1 MKYTLKTRDFLK
13 GALMAV
19 LVPAVY
25 IIQTSLDAGVLTFNW
40 KQITIASV
48 SGLLAYLI
56 KNFFTDDIKVAK
68 NIIAKD
74 RLDNLEN
81 PKL

>member
-40 KQITIASV
+40 KQIIIAAV

-81 PKL
+81 PKP

>member
-1 MKYTLKTRDFLK
+1 MKYTLKTRDLLK

-19 LVPAVY
+19 LVPAIY
-25 IIQTSLDAGVLTFNW
+25 IIQTSLEAGVLTFNW
-40 KQITIASV
+40 KQILIASI

-56 KNFFTDDIKVAK
+56 KNFFTDDIQVAK

-74 RLDNLEN
+74 RLDNQQ
-81 PKL
+81 P

>member
-1 MKYTLKTRDFLK
+1 MKYTLKTRDLVK

-40 KQITIASV
+40 KQILIASI

-56 KNFFTDDIKVAK
+56 KNFFTDDIQVAK

-74 RLDNLEN
+74 RLDNQQL
-81 PKL
+81 

>member
-19 LVPAVY
+19 LVPAIY
-25 IIQTSLDAGVLTFNW
+25 IIQTSLEAGVLTFNW
-40 KQITIASV
+40 KQIAIAAV

-56 KNFFTDDIKVAK
+56 KNFFTDDIAVAK
-68 NIIAKD
+68 NIIAQD
-74 RLDNLEN
+74 RLEN
-81 PKL
+81 QQP

>member
-19 LVPAVY
+19 LVPAIY
-25 IIQTSLDAGVLTFNW
+25 IIQTSLEAGVLTFNW
-40 KQITIASV
+40 KQIAIASV

-56 KNFFTDDIKVAK
+56 KNFFTDDVAVAK
-68 NIIAKD
+68 NIVAQD
-74 RLDNLEN
+74 RLEN
-81 PKL
+81 QQP

>member
-1 MKYTLKTRDFLK
+1 MKYTLKTRDFIK
-13 GALMAV
+13 GALMAI
-19 LVPAVY
+19 LVPAIY
-25 IIQTSLDAGVLTFNW
+25 IIQSSLDAGVLTFNW
-40 KQITIASV
+40 KQIAIASI

-74 RLDNLEN
+74 RLDNAEN
-81 PKL
+81 PKP

>member
-1 MKYTLKTRDFLK
+1 MKYTLKTRDLLK

-40 KQITIASV
+40 KQILIASV

-68 NIIAKD
+68 NIVAQD
-74 RLDNLEN
+74 RLEN
-81 PKL
+81 QQP

>member
-1 MKYTLKTRDFLK
+1 MKYTLKTRDLVK

-19 LVPAVY
+19 LVPAIY
-25 IIQTSLDAGVLTFNW
+25 IIQTSLEAGVLTFNW
-40 KQITIASV
+40 KQILIASI

-56 KNFFTDDIKVAK
+56 KNFFTDDIQVAK

-74 RLDNLEN
+74 RLDNQQ
-81 PKL
+81 P

>member
-1 MKYTLKTRDFLK
+1 MKYTLKTRDLLK

-40 KQITIASV
+40 KQILIASI

-56 KNFFTDDIKVAK
+56 KNFFTDDIQVAK

-74 RLDNLEN
+74 RLDNQQ
-81 PKL
+81 P

>member
-1 MKYTLKTRDFLK
+1 MKYTLKTRDLLK

-40 KQITIASV
+40 KQILIASV

-56 KNFFTDDIKVAK
+56 KNFFTDDIQVAK

-74 RLDNLEN
+74 RLDNQQ
-81 PKL
+81 P

>member
-13 GALMAV
+13 GALMAI
-19 LVPAVY
+19 LVPTVY

-40 KQITIASV
+40 KQIAIAAV

-56 KNFFTDDIKVAK
+56 KNFFTDDVKVAK

-74 RLDNLEN
+74 RLGNQQ
-81 PKL
+81 P

>member
-40 KQITIASV
+40 KQIAIAAV

-74 RLDNLEN
+74 RLEN
-81 PKL
+81 QQP

>member
-19 LVPAVY
+19 LVPAIY
-25 IIQTSLDAGVLTFNW
+25 IIQTSLEAGVLTFNW
-40 KQITIASV
+40 KQIAIASV

-56 KNFFTDDIKVAK
+56 KNFFTDDIAVAK
-68 NIIAKD
+68 NIIAQD
-74 RLDNLEN
+74 RLEN
-81 PKL
+81 QQP

>member
-13 GALMAV
+13 GALMAI

-25 IIQTSLDAGVLTFNW
+25 IIQTSVDAGVLTFNW
-40 KQITIASV
+40 KQILIASI

-74 RLDNLEN
+74 RLDNQR
-81 PKL
+81 P